1 MDTNNVI
8 SDANI
13 ALILED
19 ILHIYKFET
28 ICILYLISM
37 RSRTRLSR
45 RRAGTRKSFTITDR
59 VPNQV
64 NHMNRLVRVTD
75 VDCVDNL
82 RMDRNTFGRLCLLI
96 RQVEGLKDGRFVF
109 VEEQVAM
116 FLGILAHHKKNR
128 IVKFEFWRS
137 GQTISRYFHR
147 VLNAILKLN
156 TLFLVKPDPVTADC
170 LDHRWKWF
178 KGCLGALDGTY
189 IDVLVPNADKPRYRT
204 RKGRISTNTLAV
216 CDRYMRFVYVLPGWE
231 GSAADSRVL
240 RDAVNRV
247 HGLRVPKGNYY
258 LCDNGY
264 ANSEGFLTPYKA
276 VRYHLKEWGPT
287 TDLPQNP
294 KEMFN
299 MRHTRARNMASDP
312 IEQALDGGHEG
323 DNVEHEDEVDNVE
336 HADEGGEFVDVI
348 EPSTEWNQK
357 RDEMALAM
365 WNYGHVAG
373 D

>member
-178 KGCLGALDGTY
+178 KVLLHSCLSY
-189 IDVLVPNADKPRYRT
+189 FMKPKMDV
-204 RKGRISTNTLAV
+204 
-216 CDRYMRFVYVLPGWE
+216 
-231 GSAADSRVL
+231 
-240 RDAVNRV
+240 
-247 HGLRVPKGNYY
+247 
-258 LCDNGY
+258 
-264 ANSEGFLTPYKA
+264 
-276 VRYHLKEWGPT
+276 YH
-287 TDLPQNP
+287 
-294 KEMFN
+294 F
-299 MRHTRARNMASDP
+299 
-312 IEQALDGGHEG
+312 
-323 DNVEHEDEVDNVE
+323 
-336 HADEGGEFVDVI
+336 FC
-348 EPSTEWNQK
+348 
-357 RDEMALAM
+357 
-365 WNYGHVAG
+365 
-373 D
+373 